1 MSKRNYII
9 GYEKL
14 YEANN
19 LDYLINLSNL
29 LTKKN
34 FISKHNFFNL
44 KREIIEQC
52 VMQFLIQRR
61 IDTNLNRQ
69 ILDALGN
76 NNRLNL
82 GLPKKWL
89 GVLEKE
95 GFKSDTLKNKINW
108 YSFILFWYAVGVYT
122 IFQTFIRGFFIKTSN
137 SPSYVYFDNLSHNNI
152 PSEKLESRTIIDW
165 YLNKF
170 PNDEIEILH
179 NVLSKKPVTVRNT
192 KIYSSKFPFRVNLS
206 KLEWCKFLVDGIWM
220 SIKSFYALIR
230 GDFIQALLLKEYPML
245 ILAKKTSKEMF
256 GKKYLFHNS
265 VRIFRPLWTY
275 IAEQKGAEVI
285 LYYYSTNNSPLKFD
299 KGYLNGQGNKHFM
312 SWDKVWAWN
321 KYQKEYL
328 GQYIPKAKIDIV
340 GPIWFSSSNS
350 KIQSLEDK
358 FKIVSVFDVQTLNEN
373 IYRTL
378 GLPDRYLTTSNMIQF
393 HKDIIDVFKSVDNVT
408 VVLKRKRQINLK
420 KHDMEYYNFINESYN
435 TNKFLEIDSNLD
447 AMTLIDSSFL
457 SISIPATSTAYMAKY
472 YGKHSIFYDPTEKVD
487 KLDRAL
493 CGVKLISGKKE
504 LKEYILDLF

>member
-34 FISKHNFFNL
+34 FISKYNFFNL
-44 KREIIEQC
+44 KQEIIEQC

-108 YSFILFWYAVGVYT
+108 YSFILFWYVVGVYT
-122 IFQTFIRGFFIKTSN
+122 IFQTFIRGFFIKTS
-137 SPSYVYFDNLSHNNI
+137 SSQSYVYFDNLSHNNI
-152 PSEKLESRTIIDW
+152 PSEKLKSRTIIDW

-170 PNDEIEILH
+170 PNNEIDILH
-179 NVLSKKPVTVRNT
+179 NVSTKKSVTVRNT
-192 KIYSSKFPFRVNLS
+192 KIYSTKFPFRVNLS
-206 KLEWCKFLVDGIWM
+206 KLEWYEFLVDGIWV
-220 SIKSFYALIR
+220 SIKSLYALIR
-230 GDFIQALLLKEYPML
+230 GDFIQALLLKEYPLL

-256 GKKYLFHNS
+256 GKKYFFHNS

-275 IAEQKGAEVI
+275 VAEQKGAEVI

-299 KGYLNGQGNKHFM
+299 KGYLNGYGNKHYM
-312 SWDKVWAWN
+312 SWNSVWVWN

-328 GQYIPKAKIDIV
+328 EQYIPKAKIDIV
-340 GPIWFSSSNS
+340 GPIWFSSNNS
-350 KIQSLEDK
+350 KLPPIEDQI
-358 FKIVSVFDVQTLNEN
+358 KIVSIFDIQTVTEE
-373 IYRTL
+373 IYKSF
-378 GLPDRYLTTSNMIQF
+378 GPPDRNLTTSNMIQF
-393 HKDIIDVFKSVDNVT
+393 HQDIIDVLGSFENIKVI
-408 VVLKRKRQINLK
+408 LKRKRDFTHGF
-420 KHDMEYYNFINESYN
+420 HDPKYLDFLDKNYNNDKYVQ
-435 TNKFLEIDSNLD
+435 IDSNID
-447 AMTLIDSSFL
+447 ALTLIEQSYL
-457 SISIPATSTAYMAKY
+457 SINYPATSTAYLAKH
-472 YGKHSIFYDPTEKVD
+472 YGIFSVYYDPTNKVD
-487 KLDRAL
+487 RYDRAL
-493 CGVKLISGKKE
+493 SGVSLIRGKDE
-504 LKEYILDLF
+504 LKKYINTTL